1 MKEEKNRIVY
11 EIEGKEIVE
20 IEIKELDKNTVDI
33 YHTYVDPDYQ
43 GKNIASQLVEEL
55 FKKLKTENK
64 KAVVSCSYVAHWIE
78 KHPEYSDQYL

>member
-11 EIEGKEIVE
+11 EIEGQEIGE
-20 IEIKELDKNTVDI
+20 IEFKELDKNTVDI

-78 KHPEYSDQYL
+78 KHPEYSDQCL

>member
-11 EIEGKEIVE
+11 EIKGKEIGE
-20 IEIKELDKNTVDI
+20 IEFKELDKNTVDI

-64 KAVVSCSYVAHWIE
+64 KAVVSCSYVAHWTE
-78 KHPEYSDQYL
+78 KHPEYSDQCL

>member
-11 EIEGKEIVE
+11 EIEGKEIGE
-20 IEIKELDKNTVDI
+20 IEFKELDKNTVDI

-43 GKNIASQLVEEL
+43 GKNIASQLVKEL

-64 KAVVSCSYVAHWIE
+64 KAVVSCSYAAHWIE
-78 KHPEYSDQYL
+78 KHPEYRDQYL